1 MLVGVDIGTQSLK
14 AVVTDEAL
22 RRYGEASRSYAPQFT
37 GPDRVEQSPR
47 LWEDAIGPVI
57 AEALAQAGVQS
68 RRVTGLGLCGQ
79 LDGCV
84 PVDGNCEPLGNC
96 MIWMD
101 RRAHGELADLSA
113 DRIHA
118 RTGIVPDPSHLAA
131 KIRWFKRHGDEA
143 ADHFHQPVS
152 YMVERLTGA
161 RVIDHALASTSMV
174 YALESRRYDPE
185 LLADFDIAE
194 RELPPVRESHDR
206 AGPLNRRGAA
216 LTGLPEGIS
225 VAVGT
230 GDDFA
235 NPLGAGIHDV
245 DQLSVSIGTGEV
257 VGSIFARPDI
267 DAARL
272 VETHA
277 YPSGGYFIE
286 NPGWLSGG
294 SVKWLMDV
302 LGVPDFAAFDAL
314 AGAAP
319 AGCDGLIFLPALT
332 GAMAPEWNANA
343 RGCFYGLAPV
353 HGRAHL
359 ARAVLE
365 GCAFAMRDVIARLA
379 ALGARPSSISMMGGG
394 SRSRL
399 WAQIRADVTAL
410 PADLSA
416 SPHTSVLGAAMLGGV
431 ASGAFRDLAEAMD
444 GLPPSSARLDPDASA
459 SSALEDA
466 YGRYRTLFSALKPV
480 FEKN

>member
-14 AVVTDEAL
+14 AIVTDETL
-22 RRYGEASRSYAPQFT
+22 RRCGEASRSYAPQFT
-37 GPDRVEQSPR
+37 GPDRAEQSPR
-47 LWEDAIGPVI
+47 LWEEALGPVI
-57 AEALAQAGVQS
+57 AEALADAGIES
-68 RRVTGLGLCGQ
+68 NRVTALGLCGQ

-84 PVDGNCEPLGNC
+84 PVDSNCEPLGNC
-96 MIWMD
+96 LIWMD
-101 RRAHGELADLSA
+101 RRAHGELADLPC

-118 RTGIVPDPSHLAA
+118 TTGIVPDPSHLAA
-131 KIRWFKRHGDEA
+131 KARWLKRHGSEA

-174 YALESRRYDPE
+174 YALESRCYDPE
-185 LLADFDIAE
+185 LLAGFGIAE
-194 RELPPVRESHDR
+194 RELPAIREAHEE
-206 AGPLNRRGAA
+206 AGTLNRRGTE

-235 NPLGAGIHDV
+235 NPLGAGIHEV
-245 DQLSVSIGTGEV
+245 GALSVSIGTGEV
-257 VGSIFARPDI
+257 VGSIFALPDI
-267 DAARL
+267 DSARL

-294 SVKWLMDV
+294 SVKWLMDL
-302 LGVPDFAAFDAL
+302 LGLHDFAAFDAL
-314 AGAAP
+314 AAAAP
-319 AGCDGLIFLPALT
+319 PGCEGLIFLPALT
-332 GAMAPEWNANA
+332 GAMAPEWNADA

-353 HGRAHL
+353 HGQAHL

-365 GCAFAMRDVIARLA
+365 GCAFAMRDVIVRLME
-379 ALGARPSSISMMGGG
+379 LGATPPAIGMMGGG

-399 WAQIRADVTAL
+399 WAQIRADVAAL
-410 PADLSA
+410 PVNLTS
-416 SPHTSVLGAAMLGGV
+416 SPHTSVMGGAMLAGV
-431 ASGAFRDLAEAMD
+431 ASGTFFDLREAMD
-444 GLPPSSARLDPDASA
+444 GLPPASVCIDPQTKILSVMD
-459 SSALEDA
+459 DA
-466 YGRYRTLFSALKPV
+466 YHRYRTLFAALKPV